1 MKEFKPG
8 GKNIVE
14 FNYSTVEAISDDG
27 GIARKGIDLE
37 NVAINTG
44 N

>member
-14 FNYSTVEAISDDG
+14 FNYSTVEARSDDG

-37 NVAINTG
+37 NVDIRIG